1 MVLPCVNMVSIM
13 DDRPDNTAWD
23 EALQSAYVIIE
34 GEEKNKRKLWKI
46 SYEIKKE
53 FGGIGL
59 KEFADNLK
67 ETYGLNRSYNTLRQ
81 YAYIYEMTVDYD
93 IPEDVPYTTIRAI
106 LAADVPLDYI
116 RMIQG
121 GASGAEVMRLLMVR
135 KPSKRKVKCPICKRI
150 LPCPV
155 CQEKIKP
162 V

>member
-1 MVLPCVNMVSIM
+1 MA
-13 DDRPDNTAWD
+13 DNTDWD
-23 EALQSAYVIIE
+23 TKLQEAFLIIE
-34 GEEKNKRKLWKI
+34 KEEKDKRKLWKI

-67 ETYGLNRSYNTLRQ
+67 ETYGLTRSYNTLRQ

-116 RMIQG
+116 RMIQN
-121 GASGAEVMRLLMVR
+121 GASGAEVMRLLLQR
-135 KPSKRKVKCPICKRI
+135 KPPKRTVKCPRCHKI
-150 LPCPV
+150 LHCT
-155 CQEKIKP
+155 CQKDEKSSQENNTKGI
-162 V
+162 